1 MKFWK
6 KNQLS
11 DAQTDAV
18 SLADGVPLDSGTASE
33 YESTYENTMGTD
45 DPTGEAS
52 QSGQANND
60 EDAFG
65 EDHESTKEEPD
76 SDSNNDSQSEEE
88 TEALEYE
95 FQRIKSEIHQQVI
108 GRIDLTALGA
118 MEESDLRI
126 EVHRACEQVLDERS
140 DLLNKEDRERI
151 FREVIDETFGLG
163 PLEPLL
169 ADEAIS
175 EIMINGPDTIYVERN
190 GRLQRSKV
198 TFASE
203 PHLLKIIQK
212 VVGAVGRRVDE
223 TSPMVDARLS
233 DGSRF
238 NAIIPP
244 LALDGSLV
252 SIRRFGKRAL
262 GVPDLLGFKSLTP
275 EMVTFLSACI
285 EGRLNVIISGG
296 TGSGKTSLLN
306 ILSSFIPPGERVA
319 TIEDAAELRLQQP
332 HVIRMETR
340 PRNIEGSGEV
350 TIRDLVRNALRMRPD
365 RVIVGECRGEEAL
378 DMLQAM
384 NTGHDGS
391 LTTIHANNPRDAVG
405 RLEMMVGMAG
415 FDVPIW
421 TIRKQIASA
430 LDLVVQSV
438 RLTGGARKIT
448 CISEITGVEGD
459 VLTMHDIFKFVQTGV
474 DDDRRAIGYFQ
485 ATGIRPNCLERL
497 ETSGLTLPPE
507 LFEER
512 ILKTQEDSE

>member
-6 KNQLS
+6 KTPTSDQNGSDISLMEEAGAAASIEDQSQNFPGTSATEADGLEATDSRPDADEDQMEGTSLS
-11 DAQTDAV
+11 DQ
-18 SLADGVPLDSGTASE
+18 
-33 YESTYENTMGTD
+33 
-45 DPTGEAS
+45 
-52 QSGQANND
+52 ND
-60 EDAFG
+60 EAD
-65 EDHESTKEEPD
+65 D
-76 SDSNNDSQSEEE
+76 SDADSEADQESES
-88 TEALEYE
+88 LEYE
-95 FQRIKSEIHQQVI
+95 FQRIKGEVHRQVI
-108 GRIDLTALGA
+108 GRIDLTALGG
-118 MEESDLRI
+118 MQESDLRI
-126 EVHRACEQVLDERS
+126 EVHRACEQILDERS

-169 ADEAIS
+169 SDDSIS
-175 EIMINGPDTIYVERN
+175 EIMINGPDVIYVEKN

-203 PHLLKIIQK
+203 SHLLKIVQK

-262 GVPDLLGFKSLTP
+262 GVPDLLGFKSLTK

-285 EGRLNVIISGG
+285 EGRMNVIISGG

-306 ILSSFIPPGERVA
+306 ILSSFIPPEERVA

-340 PRNIEGSGEV
+340 PKNIEGSGEV

-474 DDDRRAIGYFQ
+474 DEDRRAVGYFQ
-485 ATGIRPNCLERL
+485 STGIRPNCLERL
-497 ETSGLTLPPE
+497 EASGLTLPPE

-512 ILKTQEDSE
+512 ILKTEEDPE